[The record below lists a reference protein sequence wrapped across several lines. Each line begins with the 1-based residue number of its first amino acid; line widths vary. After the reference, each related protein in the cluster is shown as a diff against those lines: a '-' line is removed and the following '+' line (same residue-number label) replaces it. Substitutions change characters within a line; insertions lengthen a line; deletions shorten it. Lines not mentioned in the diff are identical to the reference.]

1 MDKWEGDFISHD
13 PFRKRHSEDVYK
25 RQNMLRLLLAMEFI
39 TEEEYQKIV
48 QISAGHYGAEK
59 IYV

>member
-1 MDKWEGDFISHD
+1 MN
-13 PFRKRHSEDVYK
+13 
-25 RQNMLRLLLAMEFI
+25 RQDDRNNASFAYIVNMLRLLLAMEFI